1 MNEKRVERSARFF
14 EICTNSEKFF
24 VMINKEE
31 GCRSLN

>member
-1 MNEKRVERSARFF
+1 MNEKRVE
-14 EICTNSEKFF
+14 ICTLLKFVTNSEKFF

>member
-1 MNEKRVERSARFF
+1 MNEKRVERSARFLKF
-14 EICTNSEKFF
+14 VTNSEKFF

>member
-1 MNEKRVERSARFF
+1 VWRDLHAFLKFV
-14 EICTNSEKFF
+14 TNSEKFF